1 MTSCQFIFW
10 AFVSAGFL
18 TGLVIRGSLSKK
30 GKKEWLVTLCTVL
43 FALPVL
49 SFSRGLIKGSSQYLL
64 SGSFLF
70 YSGFL
75 FVFFLLSGFFFKAGV
90 FFLLLYASLYF
101 WGCWVLEDFSSEAEG
116 ECIEIT
122 VSCEGERP
130 VIEQIRTFPC
140 GISWG
145 TVFFRQEK
153 PGQNVSGNSP
163 GFYNKSL
170 GLFIRVQ
177 EFFRTVD
184 LKLTGEERGKS
195 YETVFCDSPVQ
206 PFYPACFRIFRAEG
220 GYVMVPVPYY

>member
-1 MTSCQFIFW
+1 MTSSQFIFW

-30 GKKEWLVTLCTVL
+30 GKREWITTLCIVL
-43 FALPVL
+43 FTFPVM
-49 SFSRGLIKGSSQYLL
+49 SFSWGLIKGSPQDLL

-90 FFLLLYASLYF
+90 FFLLLYVSLYF
-101 WGCWVLEDFSSEAEG
+101 WGCWVLEDFSSEAAG
-116 ECIEIT
+116 DCIEVT
-122 VSCEGERP
+122 VSGEGERP
-130 VIEQIRTFPC
+130 VIEQIRTFPS

-153 PGQNVSGNSP
+153 PGQDVSGDSP
-163 GFYNKSL
+163 GVYNKSL
-170 GLFIRVQ
+170 CLFIRVQ

-195 YETVFCDSPVQ
+195 YETVLSDPPAQ
-206 PFYPACFRIFRAEG
+206 PFYPACFRIFRKEG